1 MQEKVSVDKDKQVNN
16 NGIQNGSQEISGGV
30 FFDLDDS
37 SNEESTEAE
46 EEIGPLRS
54 AGSQLSSQSSI
65 DRCGSGDD
73 LAVQT
78 PKMR

>member
-1 MQEKVSVDKDKQVNN
+1 TAQSPADRDGLLN
-16 NGIQNGSQEISGGV
+16 NGALPNGSIESSGSV

-65 DRCGSGDD
+65 ERSGSAED
-73 LAVQT
+73 L
-78 PKMR
+78 